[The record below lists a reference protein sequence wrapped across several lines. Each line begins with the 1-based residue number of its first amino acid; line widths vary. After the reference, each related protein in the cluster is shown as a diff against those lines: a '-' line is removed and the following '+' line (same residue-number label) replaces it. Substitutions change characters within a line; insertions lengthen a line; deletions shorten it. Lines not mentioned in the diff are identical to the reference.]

1 MLLPIFFPRHIRAA
15 QLTERLEQ
23 ATFHG
28 HFCTFSSVFV
38 KVGSLLRRWKKKKN
52 KARTGEFGCRR
63 KNHI

>member
-38 KVGSLLRRWKKKKN
+38 KVGSLLRRWKKKK
-52 KARTGEFGCRR
+52 K
-63 KNHI
+63 